1 MATVKQIIEKAYT
14 KVNGEYEQVIEGSD
28 DFNTYLNVLNQS
40 MEALAHM
47 PYIKWQRYFDID
59 YRLPEK
65 IEQDKLAYIIPD
77 INKLTVSD
85 TPYDCVRF
93 IDDQGKTVAEY
104 KLIDNAKF
112 NASEGNG
119 VCTLAGDKIRLKNI
133 PEKLVG
139 CEISLPVYHDPKVYT
154 SGSEEVDID
163 SVPWLVA
170 TMSATLCDA
179 SPVPFIARNA
189 DRYYKQADI
198 FMKEMRKSNK
208 RTQTLII
215 KSVIPR
221 EPKRIVFK
229 DM

>member
-1 MATVKQIIEKAYT
+1 MATVKQIIEKVYT
-14 KVNGEYEQVIEGSD
+14 KVNGEYEQVLEGSD
-28 DFNTYLNVLNQS
+28 DFNTYLNILNQS

-47 PYIKWQRYFDID
+47 PYVRWQRYFDID
-59 YRLPEK
+59 YRLTKK
-65 IEQDKLAYIIPD
+65 IEQGKLGYTVQD

-93 IDDQGKTVAEY
+93 IDDQNKTVAEY
-104 KLIDNAKF
+104 KLVDNAKF
-112 NASEGNG
+112 NASEDDKI
-119 VCTLAGDKIRLKNI
+119 CTLAGDKILLKST

-189 DRYYKQADI
+189 DRYYKQAEI
-198 FMKEMRKSNK
+198 FMKEMRRSNK
-208 RTQTLII
+208 RNQTLTI

-221 EPKRIVFK
+221 RSKKVMFK